1 MRRVLTTVLVLCSLA
16 LFGCAGGQ
24 PRRPPASSPR
34 VHGTGSGLGA
44 GQTCGGIAGLQCQ
57 TNLYCQYPPRS
68 CHFDDA
74 EGTCAPKPVACPQ
87 VSEPICGCDG
97 KTYENTCIAAQ
108 HGVSPISEGQCSDK
122 KRFTWF

>member
-1 MRRVLTTVLVLCSLA
+1 MRLARTIAIGLSVLT

-24 PRRPPASSPR
+24 PHHAQASVAR
-34 VHGTGSGLGA
+34 VRGTGAGLGA

-74 EGTCAPKPVACPQ
+74 EGTCAPKPQACPQ

-122 KRFTWF
+122 KRFTLF